1 MNSGSHEAKA
11 PSAAPRTPS
20 ANGMPPLECAEPS
33 PGVLAPQTVE
43 LAVILAA
50 GEGSRL
56 AGHGEGQPKPGVPL
70 LGLTLGERT
79 VLACMDAGIRRF
91 VVVLGHE
98 KEWVRSH
105 FERIA
110 AARDCEISFAEASD
124 WHLGNGASAL
134 AVAEAVGDSPFLLTM
149 VDHLVD
155 PQLIREVGSA
165 AVQQGEIGL
174 GVDRG
179 RDQLFDVD
187 DATKVKLERGR
198 VRQIGKRLDEWDAA
212 DTGVFLCTRALFEGL
227 ASASARRQH
236 GLSAGVSVLAE
247 RGAVRAVDVTG
258 RAWIDVDTPEAW
270 REARRRLLSRLSG
283 KGEDG
288 FVSRLINR
296 PVSTRISAWL
306 SSTSITPNQ
315 ITAASFLIALAGAAL
330 LATGKAGLT
339 VAGGLVVQASSIL
352 DGCDGEIARLKHWAT
367 RRGAWLDT
375 ILDRYADSLVT
386 LAVTLAYA
394 RFHSGPL
401 PWVGGM
407 VALAGFILASYTT
420 KEYAIRHER
429 SYPNDVLNR
438 LKRRDLRLLGICV
451 GAVVGHPF
459 AAVLALGLLS
469 HVCVFGILIRG
480 WKLGSGKAL

>member
-1 MNSGSHEAKA
+1 MNSGSPESKA

-20 ANGMPPLECAEPS
+20 ANGIPPLECAEPS
-33 PGVLAPQTVE
+33 PSVLAPQPVE
-43 LAVILAA
+43 LAVMLAA

-56 AGHGEGQPKPGVPL
+56 ARHGKEQPKPVVPL
-70 LGLTLGERT
+70 LGLSLSERT
-79 VLACMDAGIRRF
+79 VLACMEAGIRRF

-105 FERIA
+105 LERIA
-110 AARDCEISFAEASD
+110 AARSCEICFVEAPD
-124 WHLGNGASAL
+124 WRLGNGASAL
-134 AVAEAVGDSPFLLTM
+134 AAAEVVGDSPFLLVM

-155 PQLIREVGSA
+155 PELIREVRSA

-179 RDQLFDVD
+179 RDQLFDAN
-187 DATKVKLERGR
+187 DATKVKLEHGR

-227 ASASARRQH
+227 AAAASRRQH
-236 GLSAGVSVLAE
+236 GLSDGVSVLAE
-247 RGAVRAVDVTG
+247 RGAVQAVDVTG

-270 REARRRLLSRLSG
+270 REARRRLFSRLSG

-288 FVSRLINR
+288 FVSQLINR

-306 SSTSITPNQ
+306 SSTSITPDQ
-315 ITAASFLIALAGAAL
+315 ITVASFLIALAGAAL
-330 LATGKAGLT
+330 LATGKAALM
-339 VAGGLVVQASSIL
+339 VAGGLAVQASSIL
-352 DGCDGEIARLKHWAT
+352 DGCDGEIARLKHRAT

-375 ILDRYADSLVT
+375 ILDRYADSMVT
-386 LAVTLAYA
+386 LAITLAYA
-394 RFHSGPL
+394 RLHPGPL
-401 PWVGGM
+401 AWLGGM
-407 VALAGFILASYTT
+407 AALTGFILASYTT

-429 SYPNDVLNR
+429 PYPNDVLNR

-451 GAVVGHPF
+451 GAVVGYPF
-459 AAVLALGLLS
+459 AAMLVLGLLS
-469 HVCVFGILIRG
+469 HACVFGILMRG
-480 WKLGSGKAL
+480 WKLSARITR

>member
-1 MNSGSHEAKA
+1 MNTGSHEAQLPSVA
-11 PSAAPRTPS
+11 PHTPS
-20 ANGMPPLECAEPS
+20 ADVMPAPECAEPS
-33 PGVLAPQTVE
+33 PGVLAAQPVE

-56 AGHGEGQPKPGVPL
+56 ARQGKGRPKPGVSL
-70 LGLTLGERT
+70 LGLSLSERT

-110 AARDCEISFAEASD
+110 AARSCEISFAEAPN
-124 WHLGNGASAL
+124 WRLGNGASAL
-134 AVAEAVGDSPFLLTM
+134 AAAATVGDSRFLLVM

-155 PQLIREVGSA
+155 PQLIYEVRSA
-165 AVQQGEIGL
+165 AVQQDEIGL

-227 ASASARRQH
+227 ASSSSRRQH

-247 RGAVRAVDVTG
+247 RGAVRAIDVTG
-258 RAWIDVDTPEAW
+258 RAWIDVDTPAAW

-296 PVSTRISAWL
+296 PVSIRISARL
-306 SSTSITPNQ
+306 ASTSITPNQ
-315 ITAASFLIALAGAAL
+315 ITAASFLITLAGAAL
-330 LATGKAGLT
+330 LATGKVGLT
-339 VAGGLVVQASSIL
+339 VAGGLVVQAASIL

-375 ILDRYADSLVT
+375 ILDRYADSVVT
-386 LAVTLAYA
+386 LAVTLAHA
-394 RFHSGPL
+394 RLYPGPL
-401 PWVGGM
+401 TWLGGM
-407 VALAGFILASYTT
+407 VALSGFILASYTT

-451 GAVVGHPF
+451 GAVVGYPF
-459 AAVLALGLLS
+459 VAVLALGLLS
-469 HVCVFGILIRG
+469 HACVFGILIRG
-480 WKLGSGKAL
+480 WRLSSEKVP

>member
-1 MNSGSHEAKA
+1 MSSGSPGAKLPFAA
-11 PSAAPRTPS
+11 PSGPP
-20 ANGMPPLECAEPS
+20 ANGLPPLERAEPS
-33 PGVLAPQTVE
+33 PGVIAPQRAE

-56 AGHGEGQPKPGVPL
+56 ARHGKGQPKPGVPL
-70 LGLTLGERT
+70 LGLSLGERT

-110 AARDCEISFAEASD
+110 AARDCEISFAEAPD
-124 WHLGNGASAL
+124 WRLGNGASAL
-134 AVAEAVGDSPFLLTM
+134 AAAEAVGESPFLLVM

-155 PQLIREVGSA
+155 PQLIREVRSA

-179 RDQLFDVD
+179 RDQLFDAD

-227 ASASARRQH
+227 AAAASRRQH
-236 GLSAGVSVLAE
+236 ALSDGVSVLAE

-306 SSTSITPNQ
+306 SSTSITPDQ
-315 ITAASFLIALAGAAL
+315 ITVASFLIALAGAAL
-330 LATGKAGLT
+330 LATGKAALT
-339 VAGGLVVQASSIL
+339 VAGGLAVQASSIL
-352 DGCDGEIARLKHWAT
+352 DGCDGEIARLKHRAT

-375 ILDRYADSLVT
+375 ILDRYADSVVT
-386 LAVTLAYA
+386 LAITLAYA
-394 RFHSGPL
+394 RLHPGPL
-401 PWVGGM
+401 AWLGGM

-451 GAVVGHPF
+451 GAVVGYPF

-469 HVCVFGILIRG
+469 HACVFGILIRG
-480 WKLGSGKAL
+480 WRLGSGKAP

>member
-1 MNSGSHEAKA
+1 MNSGGPDTKV
-11 PSAAPRTPS
+11 PSARPRTPS
-20 ANGMPPLECAEPS
+20 ANGMAPLEHVEPH
-33 PGVLAPQTVE
+33 PDVLASQPVE

-56 AGHGEGQPKPGVPL
+56 ARHGKGQPKPGVPL
-70 LGLTLGERT
+70 LGLSLSERT

-110 AARDCEISFAEASD
+110 VARSCEISFAEAPD
-124 WHLGNGASAL
+124 WRLGNGASAL
-134 AVAEAVGDSPFLLTM
+134 AAAEVVGDSPFLLTM

-155 PQLIREVGSA
+155 PQLIREVRSA
-165 AVQQGEIGL
+165 TVPQGHIGL
-174 GVDRG
+174 GVDFG
-179 RDQLFDVD
+179 RDQLFDAD
-187 DATKVKLERGR
+187 DATKVKLERGSI
-198 VRQIGKRLDEWDAA
+198 RQIGKQLDEWDAA

-227 ASASARRQH
+227 ATAASRRKH
-236 GLSAGVSVLAE
+236 GLSDGVAILAE
-247 RGAVRAVDVTG
+247 RGAVRAIDVTG
-258 RAWIDVDTPEAW
+258 HAWVDVDTPEAW
-270 REARRRLLSRLSG
+270 REARRSLLSRLSG

-296 PVSTRISAWL
+296 PVSTRISALL

-315 ITAASFLIALAGAAL
+315 ITAASFLIALASAAL
-330 LATGKAGLT
+330 LATGKTGLT
-339 VAGGLVVQASSIL
+339 IAGGLVVQASSII

-386 LAVTLAYA
+386 LAITLAYA
-394 RFHSGPL
+394 RLHPGPL
-401 PWVGGM
+401 AWLGGM
-407 VALAGFILASYTT
+407 AALAGFILASYTT
-420 KEYAIRHER
+420 KEYAIRHEQP
-429 SYPNDVLNR
+429 YPNDILNR

-451 GAVVGHPF
+451 GAVVGYPF

-480 WKLGSGKAL
+480 WRLSSGK